1 MSNTSGLTA
10 VLLVGLLSAT
20 AAAQEPVRAAGV
32 I

>member
-1 MSNTSGLTA
+1 MRYTSGLSA

-20 AAAQEPVRAAGV
+20 VAAQEPVRAAGV